1 MEQLT
6 EKKKKSAKRE
16 EGGDWLGHEDDWRF
30 KEARHLKARLSL
42 SHLDVGQLHPAEYVG
57 GARSDYGVRSDTML
71 ESRRSAGVAATQPGR
86 VYTRPVAHAINV
98 QTASMVIP
106 FPLFGQRQ
114 CSPAPAA
121 ISRNTGRSRPP
132 CIMHK
137 RHEDHLLGRTERC
150 GRLAVIDLDYE
161 ITTTVLSTRRKS
173 RNGGCILVLY
183 FLSLHSMDSR
193 RFWSLA
199 KYYAQVTNV
208 SKECFAPVSH
218 FYNITQESI

>member
-1 MEQLT
+1 MQSER
-6 EKKKKSAKRE
+6 RE
-16 EGGDWLGHEDDWRF
+16 GSEDDWRF

-161 ITTTVLSTRRKS
+161 ITTTILSTRRKS
-173 RNGGCILVLY
+173 RDMRRRMHPRLIFPFPPLDGFAKILIAREILRI
-183 FLSLHSMDSR
+183 SH
-193 RFWSLA
+193 
-199 KYYAQVTNV
+199 
-208 SKECFAPVSH
+208 ECFERMLRSCFPLL
-218 FYNITQESI
+218 

>member
-6 EKKKKSAKRE
+6 EKKEKSAKRE

-161 ITTTVLSTRRKS
+161 IATTILSTRRKS
-173 RNGGCILVLY
+173 RDMRRRMHPRLIFPFPPLDGFAKILIAREILRT
-183 FLSLHSMDSR
+183 SH
-193 RFWSLA
+193 
-199 KYYAQVTNV
+199 
-208 SKECFAPVSH
+208 ECFERMLRSCFPLL
-218 FYNITQESI
+218 

>member
-6 EKKKKSAKRE
+6 EKKEKSAKRE
-16 EGGDWLGHEDDWRF
+16 EGGEWLGHEDDWRF

-150 GRLAVIDLDYE
+150 GRLAVIDLDWTKLRPRFFQRGANHAIWRMHPRLIFPFPPLDGFAKILIARE
-161 ITTTVLSTRRKS
+161 ILRIS
-173 RNGGCILVLY
+173 
-183 FLSLHSMDSR
+183 H
-193 RFWSLA
+193 
-199 KYYAQVTNV
+199 
-208 SKECFAPVSH
+208 ECFERMLRSCIPLL
-218 FYNITQESI
+218 

>member
-1 MEQLT
+1 MQSER
-6 EKKKKSAKRE
+6 RE
-16 EGGDWLGHEDDWRF
+16 GSEDDWRF

-161 ITTTVLSTRRKS
+161 ITTTILSTRRKS
-173 RNGGCILVLY
+173 RDMQRRMHPRLIFPFPPLDGFAKILIAREILRI
-183 FLSLHSMDSR
+183 SH
-193 RFWSLA
+193 
-199 KYYAQVTNV
+199 
-208 SKECFAPVSH
+208 ECFERMLRSCIPLL
-218 FYNITQESI
+218 

>member
-1 MEQLT
+1 M
-6 EKKKKSAKRE
+6 
-16 EGGDWLGHEDDWRF
+16 
-30 KEARHLKARLSL
+30 SL

-161 ITTTVLSTRRKS
+161 ITTTILSTRRKS
-173 RNGGCILVLY
+173 RDMQRRMHPRLIFPFPPLDGFAKILIAREILRI
-183 FLSLHSMDSR
+183 SH
-193 RFWSLA
+193 
-199 KYYAQVTNV
+199 
-208 SKECFAPVSH
+208 ECFERMLRSCIPLL
-218 FYNITQESI
+218 

>member
-1 MEQLT
+1 MQSER
-6 EKKKKSAKRE
+6 RE
-16 EGGDWLGHEDDWRF
+16 GSEDDWRF

-161 ITTTVLSTRRKS
+161 ITTTILSTRRKS
-173 RNGGCILVLY
+173 RDMRRRMHPRLIFPFPPLDGFAKILIAREILRT
-183 FLSLHSMDSR
+183 SH
-193 RFWSLA
+193 
-199 KYYAQVTNV
+199 
-208 SKECFAPVSH
+208 ECFERMLRSCFPLL
-218 FYNITQESI
+218 

>member
-1 MEQLT
+1 MQSER
-6 EKKKKSAKRE
+6 RE
-16 EGGDWLGHEDDWRF
+16 GSEDDWRF

-57 GARSDYGVRSDTML
+57 GTRSDYGVRSDTML

-161 ITTTVLSTRRKS
+161 ITTTILSTRRKS
-173 RNGGCILVLY
+173 RDMRRRMHPRLIFPFPPLDGFAKILIAREILRI
-183 FLSLHSMDSR
+183 SH
-193 RFWSLA
+193 
-199 KYYAQVTNV
+199 
-208 SKECFAPVSH
+208 ECFERMLRSCFPLL
-218 FYNITQESI
+218 

>member
-173 RNGGCILVLY
+173 RNRGCILVLY